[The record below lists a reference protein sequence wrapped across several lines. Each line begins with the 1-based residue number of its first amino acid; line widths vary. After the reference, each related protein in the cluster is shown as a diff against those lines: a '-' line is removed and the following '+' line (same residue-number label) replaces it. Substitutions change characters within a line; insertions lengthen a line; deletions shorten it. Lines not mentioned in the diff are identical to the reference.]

1 MEEKLPSWAV
11 CAKNARTIRKNRIV
25 RIDVNQ
31 PAIAKHIKNIFSSGE
46 LDKERV
52 YSKMEYT
59 ATDGTLTALALLIA
73 ESNPNEKALVV
84 NLTRKLLS

>member
-1 MEEKLPSWAV
+1 MNLEEKLPSWAV

-46 LDKERV
+46 LDNHGDYDD
-52 YSKMEYT
+52 YSYGVRPVIVLK
-59 ATDGTLTALALLIA
+59 
-73 ESNPNEKALVV
+73 S
-84 NLTRKLLS
+84 